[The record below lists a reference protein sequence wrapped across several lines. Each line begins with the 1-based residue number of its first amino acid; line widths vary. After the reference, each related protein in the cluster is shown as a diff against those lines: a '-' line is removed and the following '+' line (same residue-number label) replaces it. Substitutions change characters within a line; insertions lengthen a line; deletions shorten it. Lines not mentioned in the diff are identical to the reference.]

1 MKILI
6 AYDSGKGTVKT
17 AVERMIRPLKNFDV
31 TVVSLNEQAPNPA
44 EYDLIAVGGSVRFGK
59 LRRAVRKYL
68 AENEEILSTKA
79 LGLFFCCGLTE
90 EQEYYA
96 EKLFP
101 KALRDSAFH
110 LAFFGGSL
118 NSEGLPF
125 FDRML
130 VKSMR
135 SSLLETEMDN
145 GNYVANLPY
154 ILPENI
160 DEMGNLLLEKA
171 NELLKAELAQK

>member
-17 AVERMIRPLKNFDV
+17 AVERMIRQLDHLDV
-31 TVVSLNEQAPNPA
+31 TQVSLMDTIPDPND
-44 EYDLIAVGGSVRFGK
+44 YDLIVVGGSVRFGK
-59 LRRAVRKYL
+59 LRARARKYL
-68 AENEEILSTKA
+68 SDNEEVLSQKV

-96 EKLFP
+96 EKIFP

-110 LAFFGGSL
+110 IAFFGGSL
-118 NSEGLPF
+118 NGEGLPF
-125 FDRML
+125 FDRMM

-135 SSLLETEMDN
+135 SSLLEKEMDN
-145 GNYVANLPY
+145 GNYIPDLPY

-160 DEMGNLLLEKA
+160 DDMGNAILAKA
-171 NELLKAELAQK
+171 NEMCKAEHA

>member
-17 AVERMIRPLKNFDV
+17 AVERMMLPLENFDV
-31 TVVSLNEQAPNPA
+31 TAVSLGEDTPDPA
-44 EYDLIAVGGSVRFGK
+44 NYDLIVVGGSVRFGK
-59 LRRAVRKYL
+59 LRAKARKYL
-68 AENEEILSTKA
+68 KDYESVLAHKP

-90 EQEYYA
+90 EQDYYA

-101 KALRDSAFH
+101 KSLQDAAFH
-110 LAFFGGSL
+110 IAFCGGSL
-118 NSEGLPF
+118 NGEGLAF
-125 FDRML
+125 FDRMI

-135 SSLLETEMDN
+135 SSLLESEMDN
-145 GNYVANLPY
+145 GNYMPDLPY

-160 DEMGNLLLEKA
+160 DDMGNAILAQA
-171 NELLKAELAQK
+171 NKMLKAERA

>member
-17 AVERMIRPLKNFDV
+17 AVERMMRPLEHLDV
-31 TVVSLNEQAPNPA
+31 TVVSLNDETPDPS

-59 LRRAVRKYL
+59 LRAKARKYL
-68 AENEEILSTKA
+68 SDHETVLSQKA

-96 EKLFP
+96 EKIFP

-110 LAFFGGSL
+110 IAFFGGSL
-118 NSEGLPF
+118 NGEGLPF
-125 FDRML
+125 FDRMM

-135 SSLLETEMDN
+135 SSLLEKEMDN
-145 GNYVANLPY
+145 GNYVPDLPY

-160 DEMGNLLLEKA
+160 DDMGNAMLDKA
-171 NELLKAELAQK
+171 NEMLKANRA